1 MTFGTI
7 RDRYHYYYYLSV
19 ERGEERRKV
28 EAKSF
33 IKTAE
38 LRLEL
43 RRLVYKSF
51 YLNIG
56 HTQKS
61 ADTHAQLHKLNTPMS
76 PAPRSR
82 NTT

>member
-19 ERGEERRKV
+19 ERGEEMRKWKPRV
-28 EAKSF
+28 SL
-33 IKTAE
+33 TAE

-51 YLNIG
+51 YLNIE

>member
-1 MTFGTI
+1 M
-7 RDRYHYYYYLSV
+7 
-19 ERGEERRKV
+19 
-28 EAKSF
+28 EAKGF

-76 PAPRSR
+76 PAPRLR